1 MLVMFFWMH
10 YIILFV
16 KYENLKLMNKK
27 IILQEEV
34 THIMDNLD
42 EVILSKSNYGLKFCN
57 KNGIKILVNI
67 ENIV

>member
-42 EVILSKSNYGLKFCN
+42 EVILSKSN
-57 KNGIKILVNI
+57 
-67 ENIV
+67 